1 MGLPHYGDWWTFW
14 NLSTPFLSNIIQ
26 LIENYLDKLMTLHH
40 SEMPRRVTSWGSKK
54 PDGRCEIRCRVDS
67 DLRWGIVM
75 RLFYEYSLTI
85 LWWWADSWD
94 WAGGCDSIVWMRIL
108 LTINVS
114 TGWANLGY
122 AVETKLLAAWV
133 RIFPSKKKAKY
144 IVTISKFSPSIF
156 AGRTGQGLKNNDKRL
171 GWNGGVF
178 VTPKWQLSRI
188 HWGMSYIYI

>member
-1 MGLPHYGDWWTFW
+1 MFSRPAETFFYHPIAMKIGCTTLAMGYCKITSNWLVNRWFMAMGLTHFGDWWTFW
-14 NLSTPFLSNIIQ
+14 NLSTPCLSNITQ

-54 PDGRCEIRCRVDS
+54 PHGRCEIRCGVDS
-67 DLRWGIVM
+67 DSRWGIVM

-94 WAGGCDSIVWMRIL
+94 LAGGCDSSVWMRIS

-122 AVETKLLAAWV
+122 AVKTKLLAARV
-133 RIFPSKKKAKY
+133 RIFPSKK
-144 IVTISKFSPSIF
+144 
-156 AGRTGQGLKNNDKRL
+156 
-171 GWNGGVF
+171 
-178 VTPKWQLSRI
+178 
-188 HWGMSYIYI
+188 